1 MRADAERA
9 DRHREVRRAARGWHA
24 AGILDA
30 APLAAVEKLYPDD
43 RNRLGPAFRS
53 LAFLF
58 TGLALLA
65 FWLFVLA
72 IAGWNPHVAGP
83 WALLYGAG
91 LAVLADIQ
99 TGALRRDEGGSE
111 TATAIAG
118 VALLLGG
125 VAWFLD
131 DVLKIG
137 GGSLPAAFLGIASL
151 LLAGAAVRWGSTVQA
166 LFASLAFYA
175 FLAQLPGGRV
185 LWVVAALAIAPLAL
199 RFSESPALAPSHRR
213 SCDVVL
219 AVSLLALY
227 VAVHIGSWDSR
238 FVEHVAGSPDSG
250 GPAPGPRLPLIL
262 ATAMVPLAL
271 LAFGVARRRRLLILL
286 GVVLAIASLVTL
298 RFYVH
303 VAPLWVVLTAGGG
316 FAIAV
321 ALGLR
326 RWLASGAGDER
337 GGFTALP
344 LFEDPAKRHAL
355 ETAASMVAAPPAL
368 AENPPSF
375 SAGGGTSGGGGATDT
390 Y

>member
-1 MRADAERA
+1 MRADAVRA

-30 APLAAVEKLYPDD
+30 AQLAAVDKLYPDD

-72 IAGWNPHVAGP
+72 VAGWSSHVAGI
-83 WALLYGAG
+83 WALFYGAS
-91 LAVLADIQ
+91 LAVLADLQ
-99 TGALRRDEGGSE
+99 MGALRRDEGGSE
-111 TATAIAG
+111 TATAIAS
-118 VALLLGG
+118 VAFLLGG

-131 DVLKIG
+131 DVLKIR
-137 GGSLPAAFLGIASL
+137 GGSLPAAFLGVASL
-151 LLAGAAVRWGSTVQA
+151 LLAGAAVRWGSAVQA
-166 LFASLAFYA
+166 LFASLSFYA
-175 FLAQLPGGRV
+175 FLAQLPAGRV

-199 RFSESPALAPSHRR
+199 RSSESPALAPSHRR

-227 VAVHIGSWDSR
+227 GAVHIGSWDSR
-238 FVEHVAGSPDSG
+238 FVEHLVGSHDSG
-250 GPAPGPRLPLIL
+250 GSAPGPRLPLIL
-262 ATAMVPLAL
+262 ATAMVPLVL
-271 LAFGVARRRRLLILL
+271 LAFGIARRRRLLIVL
-286 GVVLAIASLVTL
+286 GAVLGTASLVTL

-316 FAIAV
+316 VAIALG
-321 ALGLR
+321 LGLR
-326 RWLASGAGDER
+326 RWLASGAGGER

-344 LFEDPAKRHAL
+344 LFEDPRKRHAL
-355 ETAASMVAAPPAL
+355 EAAASVLAARPAAPQ
-368 AENPPSF
+368 NPPSY
-375 SAGGGTSGGGGATDT
+375 SGGGGTSGGGGATDT